1 VGKIPVDVGELKVD
15 LLAMSAHKIYGP
27 KGVGAL
33 YMRPGVT
40 LDPLSHGGSHEWGM
54 RAGTEN
60 VPGIVGLARAIEICA
75 AGLDEER
82 ARLARLTRRLEEGI
96 LERIPDVSI
105 NGDRGPRIPGTT
117 NVAFHGVEGESV
129 VLALDMEGIAA
140 STGSACT
147 TDDAEP
153 SHVLSAMGVPSNVAQ
168 GAVRFGLGRDNTVAE
183 VDRVVDVLPGV
194 VGRLRAMSPL
204 YRPTGSTR

>member
-1 VGKIPVDVGELKVD
+1 
-15 LLAMSAHKIYGP
+15 
-27 KGVGAL
+27 
-33 YMRPGVT
+33 
-40 LDPLSHGGSHEWGM
+40 
-54 RAGTEN
+54 
-60 VPGIVGLARAIEICA
+60 
-75 AGLDEER
+75 
-82 ARLARLTRRLEEGI
+82 
-96 LERIPDVSI
+96 
-105 NGDRGPRIPGTT
+105 
-117 NVAFHGVEGESV
+117 
-129 VLALDMEGIAA
+129 MEGIAA